1 MMITTVLT
9 ACAAIAAAQPL
20 PYSGSTASDTR
31 FADRAEATLSA
42 ICTCFDA
49 GETPLLRE
57 TYPFDED
64 FRATY
69 LASENQARRRNSYS
83 YLWPYS
89 GVLSAVTVLAVND
102 STYCGLLE
110 NRVLPGVEEYFDTL
124 RRPSAYSSYIV
135 SEAPADRFYDDNIWL
150 GIDFTDLYSVFGKK
164 AYLQKAETI
173 WKFIE
178 SGTDTEL
185 GGGVYW
191 CEQKKESKNACSN
204 APAAVFA
211 LKLYQATGDAAY
223 LEAGQNLYRWTRRTL
238 RDAGDGLYY
247 DNLSVDGKL
256 DRRKF
261 AYNSGQMMQ
270 AAVLLYRITGKKKY
284 LSEAREL
291 AAACSARFFEAGT
304 PGTGEPERVLK
315 DGNIW
320 FSAVML
326 RGFLEL
332 AEVTGDDR
340 YIRDFEESMDWFWES
355 RRDSDGLFDFDGKN
369 GGRHLLAQAA
379 MAEIFARL
387 AYYN

>member
-20 PYSGSTASDTR
+20 PSGGSTASDTR

-42 ICTCFDA
+42 IYTCFDA

-69 LASENQARRRNSYS
+69 LASENQSRRRSYS
-83 YLWPYS
+83 YLCPYS
-89 GVLSAVTVLAVND
+89 GVLSAVAVLAVND

-223 LEAGQNLYRWTRRTL
+223 FDAGQNLYRWTRRTL

-340 YIRDFEESMDWFWES
+340 YIRDFEDSMDWFWAS

-369 GGRHLLAQAA
+369 GGRHLLVQAA

>member
-20 PYSGSTASDTR
+20 PYNGSTASDTR

-191 CEQKKESKNACSN
+191 CEQKKESK
-204 APAAVFA
+204 
-211 LKLYQATGDAAY
+211 
-223 LEAGQNLYRWTRRTL
+223 
-238 RDAGDGLYY
+238 
-247 DNLSVDGKL
+247 
-256 DRRKF
+256 
-261 AYNSGQMMQ
+261 
-270 AAVLLYRITGKKKY
+270 KK
-284 LSEAREL
+284 
-291 AAACSARFFEAGT
+291 
-304 PGTGEPERVLK
+304 
-315 DGNIW
+315 
-320 FSAVML
+320 
-326 RGFLEL
+326 
-332 AEVTGDDR
+332 
-340 YIRDFEESMDWFWES
+340 
-355 RRDSDGLFDFDGKN
+355 
-369 GGRHLLAQAA
+369 
-379 MAEIFARL
+379 
-387 AYYN
+387 